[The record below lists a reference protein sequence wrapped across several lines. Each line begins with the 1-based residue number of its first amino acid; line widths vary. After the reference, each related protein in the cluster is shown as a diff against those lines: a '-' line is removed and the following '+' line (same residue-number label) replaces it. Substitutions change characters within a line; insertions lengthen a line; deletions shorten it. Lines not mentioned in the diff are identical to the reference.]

1 MPVSFVAPAPVLAA
15 VREPLVQ
22 FLVVGALLFAVDRA
36 VTLQRDDPYQI
47 IVGEDELSRLVQVF
61 TEGQGRPPVEA
72 EVDAV
77 VGKWAQNEI
86 FYREAQAMG
95 LDRGDDMMRSRLI
108 LKMRNVI
115 FNRVIPEAPQEDE
128 LRQWFELNR
137 EAYDTPQRYSV
148 ERLVLPSTDSAA
160 EAEAMAVSFADQDPP
175 EEPGAPLRRYL
186 RRSAG
191 NIETLVSAEV
201 ASELFQAPVGQW
213 IAAGV
218 GEQWNLLR
226 VTEIHQ
232 AVPADYEQ
240 VRSRVVEDFRKAASG
255 LQVSRM
261 AEAIAAKYD
270 IHVEYDK
277 ADLRQLLADAA
288 DYEPARITARSRS
301 ARARAGVARAEEG

>member
-1 MPVSFVAPAPVLAA
+1 MTASFVAA

-22 FLVVGALLFAVDRA
+22 FLGIGALLFAVDRA

-47 IVGEDELSRLVQVF
+47 IVGENELSRLVQVF
-61 TEGQGRPPVEA
+61 TEGQGRPPVET
-72 EVDAV
+72 EVDAL

-95 LDRGDDMMRSRLI
+95 LDQGDDMMRSRLI

-115 FNRVIPEAPQEDE
+115 FNRVIPETPQEDE

-137 EAYDTPQRYSV
+137 EAYDTPRRYSV
-148 ERLVLPSTDSAA
+148 ERLVLPAAETAA
-160 EAEAMAVSFADQDPP
+160 EAEAMAAGLAHQDPP
-175 EEPGAPLRRYL
+175 ETLGAPVRRYL
-186 RRSAG
+186 RRSVE
-191 NIETLVSAEV
+191 NIEALISAE
-201 ASELFQAPVGQW
+201 AAARLLQAAVGQW

-226 VTEIHQ
+226 VTEITP
-232 AVPADYEQ
+232 AIPADYER
-240 VRSRVVEDFRKAASG
+240 VKSRVVEDFRKAASG

-270 IHVEYDK
+270 IHVEYDE
-277 ADLRQLLADAA
+277 ADLRQLLANAA
-288 DYEPARITARSRS
+288 DHEPAPVTAQSRS
-301 ARARAGVARAEEG
+301 ARARAGVAKAEEG